1 MARASFKPIYVLCG
15 PDAFLRDGARRRVIA
30 GIIGEADPQTCVSSF
45 DGTAELELADIM
57 DELRT
62 PPLLSSARVVVVRDA
77 DPFVTKYRKHL
88 EKYLSNPSGTGALVL
103 IVKSFPASTKL
114 AKAAAEIG
122 EIIPCSVPEK
132 GNLSKWL
139 VEAAARRDKQ
149 IDPHARE
156 LLGTWMDRDLATLD
170 AEIEKLCLYVGE
182 RETITVEDVGAV
194 VTATAGP
201 VAFAM
206 VNAIRAGDHAAA
218 LEALNKTLRVRGD
231 EFAALGSLA
240 WHVRQCL
247 EVQQAVAEGRRPD
260 LGKTPYR
267 VVENLVAMVRRRG
280 HRKLQADMRSLID
293 ADLGMK
299 SGRAPKGAL
308 QELVIALCS

>member
-15 PDAFLRDGARRRVIA
+15 SDAFMRDRARRRVIA
-30 GIIGEADPQTCVSSF
+30 GIIGDADPQTCVSSF
-45 DGTAELELADIM
+45 DGTAEFELADVV

-62 PPLLSSARVVVVRDA
+62 PPLLSAARVVVVRDA
-77 DPFVTKYRKHL
+77 DPFVTKYRKQL
-88 EKYLSNPSGTGALVL
+88 EKYLSNPSGTAALVL
-103 IVKSFPASTKL
+103 IVKSFGAGTRL
-114 AKAAAEIG
+114 AKLTNKIG
-122 EIIPCSVPEK
+122 KIISCSGPEK

-139 VEAAARRDKQ
+139 VEAAARRQKQ
-149 IDPHARE
+149 IDPQARQ
-156 LLGTWMDRDLATLD
+156 LLSMWMGGDLAALD
-170 AEIEKLCLYVGE
+170 AEIEKLSLYVGQ

-201 VAFAM
+201 VAYAM
-206 VNAIRAGDHAAA
+206 VNAIRAGDRAAA
-218 LEALNKTLRVRGD
+218 LKELNKTLRVRGD

-247 EVQQAVAEGRRPD
+247 EVQQAVAAGRRPD
-260 LGKTPYR
+260 LGNTPPYI
-267 VVENLVAMVRRRG
+267 VNNLMAMVRRRG
-280 HRKLQADMRSLID
+280 RRKLQADMRSLID

-299 SGRAPKGAL
+299 SGRAPRGAL

>member
-1 MARASFKPIYVLCG
+1 
-15 PDAFLRDGARRRVIA
+15 
-30 GIIGEADPQTCVSSF
+30 
-45 DGTAELELADIM
+45 
-57 DELRT
+57 
-62 PPLLSSARVVVVRDA
+62 
-77 DPFVTKYRKHL
+77 
-88 EKYLSNPSGTGALVL
+88 
-103 IVKSFPASTKL
+103 
-114 AKAAAEIG
+114 
-122 EIIPCSVPEK
+122 
-132 GNLSKWL
+132 
-139 VEAAARRDKQ
+139 
-149 IDPHARE
+149 
-156 LLGTWMDRDLATLD
+156 MDRDLATLD